1 MHVKL
6 DNRVLLILVCCLTLF
21 LFPVT
26 AFSAGP
32 LRIALS
38 FICLLFFPGYALI
51 SALFPKQEMLSLIE
65 RIVLSFGLSIAV
77 VPLIGL
83 ALNYTPWGIR
93 LNPILI
99 AVASFIFAAALAG
112 IIRQQL
118 LPAEQRFSITLDWNR
133 PAIKEMNA
141 KSKILAALAFAAV
154 AVLAGLVIYSAVKL
168 PPSPQP
174 AEFYILNAE
183 GKAQDYP
190 RQVKAGSPVNVMVT
204 VINNEAVPAEYQV
217 KISCAG
223 VSVKD
228 VPAGKLAPG
237 EKWAEQVSFALQAT
251 GLNQKV
257 DFQLY
262 KDGAAAPY
270 FKDPLYIY
278 IDVSN

>member
-1 MHVKL
+1 MKL

-21 LFPVT
+21 LFPVA

-51 SALFPKQEMLSLIE
+51 SALFPKQGTLSLVE
-65 RIVLSFGLSIAV
+65 RSVLSVGLSIAI

-93 LNPILI
+93 LNPILT

-118 LPAEQRFSITLDWNR
+118 MPEGQRFSITLDWR
-133 PAIKEMNA
+133 WSAIREMNRA
-141 KSKILAALAFAAV
+141 SKILAMLVFTALFA
-154 AVLAGLVIYSAVKL
+154 LAGLVVYSAVRL
-168 PPSPQP
+168 PPGPQP
-174 AEFYILNAE
+174 SEFYILNAE
-183 GKAQDYP
+183 GKADNYP
-190 RQVKAGSPVNVMVT
+190 RQVKPGSPVNLMVT
-204 VINNEAVPAEYQV
+204 VINNEAVPVEYRV
-217 KISCAG
+217 KIVCAG
-223 VSVKD
+223 VTLKE

-237 EKWAEQVSFALQAT
+237 ERWAEQVSFALQSA
-251 GLNQKV
+251 GQNQKV

-262 KDGAAAPY
+262 KDGAAEPY
-270 FKDPLYIY
+270 FKEPLYLY
-278 IDVSN
+278 IDVAN